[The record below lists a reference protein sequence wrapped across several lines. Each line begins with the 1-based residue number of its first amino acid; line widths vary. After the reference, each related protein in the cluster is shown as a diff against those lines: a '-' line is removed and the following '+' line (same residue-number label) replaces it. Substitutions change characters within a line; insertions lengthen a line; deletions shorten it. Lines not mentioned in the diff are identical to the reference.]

1 MIENKYTDL
10 WEELKKFF
18 SLQVDYVKLTAVEKL
33 VVLLSAIA
41 LVAVLLILGACVL
54 FYLSFAIVYLL
65 VDVIGCV
72 WGAYLIVSGIFV
84 VLSLIVF
91 AMRKTLILDP
101 VAKFLTKLFFNHK

>member
-54 FYLSFAIVYLL
+54 FYL
-65 VDVIGCV
+65 
-72 WGAYLIVSGIFV
+72 
-84 VLSLIVF
+84 
-91 AMRKTLILDP
+91 
-101 VAKFLTKLFFNHK
+101 

>member
-65 VDVIGCV
+65 VDAIGCV
-72 WGAYLIVSGIFV
+72 WGASLIVSGIFV
-84 VLSLIVF
+84 VPSLIVF

>member
-65 VDVIGCV
+65 VDAIGCV
-72 WGAYLIVSGIFV
+72 WGADLIVSGIFV